1 MRPERSVL
9 EGRYVMQLI
18 DANVFLE
25 IELKQERVDRCK
37 AYLRRVRDGEISS
50 ITTNFIV
57 DTVCVLMDEAECDPA
72 QIRTFN
78 LSLLK
83 YKGLSIYDLTLE
95 DRIVA
100 TDRMRQFKL
109 DFDDAA
115 AYAAMTATG
124 ASEIVSMDRHF
135 DKIPDIKRIEP

>member
-1 MRPERSVL
+1 MD
-9 EGRYVMQLI
+9 
-18 DANVFLE
+18 DAGCNP
-25 IELKQERVDRCK
+25 
-37 AYLRRVRDGEISS
+37 VR
-50 ITTNFIV
+50 
-57 DTVCVLMDEAECDPA
+57 
-72 QIRTFN
+72 IRTFN

-95 DRIVA
+95 DRGA
-100 TDRMRQFKL
+100 AAEHMRQFKL

-135 DKIPDIKRIEP
+135 DKIPEIKRIEP